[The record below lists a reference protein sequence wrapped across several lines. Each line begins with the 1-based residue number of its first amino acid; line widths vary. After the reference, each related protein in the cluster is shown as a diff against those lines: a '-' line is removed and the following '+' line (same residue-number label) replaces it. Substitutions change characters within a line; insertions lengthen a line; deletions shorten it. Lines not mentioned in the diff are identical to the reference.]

1 MQNISFTDNPSPAEN
16 SFYWIIKI
24 KKFYQTFYDV
34 SICLSNSIMLQQKNR
49 ASYVIQNDII
59 LISYDIWG
67 YLEWV
72 IKICFTV

>member
-49 ASYVIQNDII
+49 ASYVI
-59 LISYDIWG
+59 LMSYDILG